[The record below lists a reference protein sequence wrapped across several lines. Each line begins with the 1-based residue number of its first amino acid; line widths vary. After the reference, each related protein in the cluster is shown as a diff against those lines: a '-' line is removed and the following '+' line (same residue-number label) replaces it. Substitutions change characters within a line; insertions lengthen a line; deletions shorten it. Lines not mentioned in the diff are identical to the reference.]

1 MQKEMEESMRN
12 QRRSTWRE
20 RLQIAAQIAAVISS
34 LCGVTIAY
42 YAHMNSHRAPAPAVT
57 PQIHGS
63 Q

>member
-1 MQKEMEESMRN
+1 MRN
-12 QRRSTWRE
+12 QRRSTWRH

-42 YAHMNSHRAPAPAVT
+42 YTHMNSQRAQAPAVT
-57 PQIHGS
+57 PQVQGH